1 MRRRLWHVLGLVAL
15 ALGIIGI
22 ALPVMPTVPFLLL
35 AAAAFARSSPRLERR
50 ILNHPTYGPPVR
62 AWREHGAISRLAK
75 IWATAGMAGGVGFS
89 LLMGMPLWVVTAQ
102 ALICTAIGAYVITRP
117 ETGCRGR

>member
-1 MRRRLWHVLGLVAL
+1 MRPLWYAIGLLAL

-22 ALPVMPTVPFLLL
+22 ALPVLPTVPFLLL

-62 AWREHGAISRLAK
+62 AWRERGAISRLAK
-75 IWATAGMAGGVGFS
+75 IWATLAMACGVGFS
-89 LLMGMPLWVVTAQ
+89 LLVGMPLWVVAAQ
-102 ALICTAIGAYVITRP
+102 AMICTAIAAFVVTRP
-117 ETGCRGR
+117 EA

>member
-1 MRRRLWHVLGLVAL
+1 MRGLWYAAGLIAL

-22 ALPVMPTVPFLLL
+22 ALPVVPTVPFLLL

-62 AWREHGAISRLAK
+62 AWRERGAISRLAK
-75 IWATAGMAGGVGFS
+75 IWATAAMACGVGFS
-89 LLMGMPLWVVTAQ
+89 LFVGMPLWVVAAQ
-102 ALICTAIGAYVITRP
+102 AMICTAIAAFVVTRP
-117 ETGCRGR
+117 EA